1 MLPEKGCDTQIS
13 HGNKNQQTQQDFS
26 KRLGNRMILF
36 LFSLFLCHFLF
47 LRVFCLHIETAGHRG
62 LILLKFIPVS
72 QISFVKIIFVH
83 AGDLIAGTHRLCLF
97 SFCFLLVLR
106 MDIVPGEHTFTIRFL
121 LLPGIGFIS
130 LIFFNRIFGSFF
142 NSFFS
147 RFFNGF
153 FRRFFCCLF
162 ISLIGGYFHRLFC
175 CFFHCF
181 FDNLFDC
188 LFNQLIT
195 CFV

>member
-1 MLPEKGCDTQIS
+1 
-13 HGNKNQQTQQDFS
+13 
-26 KRLGNRMILF
+26 MILF

-106 MDIVPGEHTFTIRFL
+106 MDIVPGEHTFTVRFL

-130 LIFFNRIFGSFF
+130 LIFYNRISG
-142 NSFFS
+142 

-153 FRRFFCCLF
+153 FRRIFCCLF
-162 ISLIGGYFHRLFC
+162 ISLFGGYFRRFFRC
-175 CFFHCF
+175 FFYCFFHCF
-181 FDNLFDC
+181 FDSLFDC

-195 CFV
+195 CLV